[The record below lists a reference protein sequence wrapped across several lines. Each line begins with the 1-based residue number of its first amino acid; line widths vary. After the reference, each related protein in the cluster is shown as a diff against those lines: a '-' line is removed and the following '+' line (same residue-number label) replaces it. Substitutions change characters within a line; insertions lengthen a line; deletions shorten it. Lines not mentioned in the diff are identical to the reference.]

1 MEEKSMLRN
10 VKRSLRFLSKKEK
23 ELYYFGKYTAWEAAE
38 KESQKYGASYSGSQ
52 ILKRVADATQK
63 VRQGEGVYE
72 QDGIVFYEENN
83 NYELIAALLWVYARQ
98 KSLKVLDFG
107 GALGSTYFRYRKLL
121 EPCES
126 EWTIVEQRH
135 YVEYGKKN
143 IPEIQ
148 FLYDIAEYHKEAD
161 VVLLSSVLGYLEDT
175 YGQFR
180 QILEQGAEYIIIDE
194 LAFSPD
200 DVEAVRL
207 QHVPARIYS
216 AVYPVRLLSLTEF
229 KKFFDENGYECMWEW
244 DYRFGNIPV
253 CEGVKVYDTVEKG
266 FLLKRKK

>member
-1 MEEKSMLRN
+1 MLRN

-98 KSLKVLDFG
+98 KSLKVLDCG